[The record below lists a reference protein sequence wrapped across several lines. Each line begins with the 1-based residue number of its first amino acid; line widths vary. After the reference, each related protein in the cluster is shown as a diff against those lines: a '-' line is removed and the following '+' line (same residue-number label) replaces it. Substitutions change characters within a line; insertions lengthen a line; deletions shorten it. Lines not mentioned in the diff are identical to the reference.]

1 MKGTIMT
8 EEKSER
14 FLKEICIE
22 LKNIRKDLQISQD
35 KVSNELGITKSYLS
49 QLENGKRKR
58 ISVMFIY
65 TLTEFYGVPIEYV
78 FKKVRT
84 KIEIAD

>member
-1 MKGTIMT
+1 MT
-8 EEKSER
+8 EEKSEK

-84 KIEIAD
+84 KIEKAD

>member
-84 KIEIAD
+84 KIEKAD

>member
-1 MKGTIMT
+1 MT

-84 KIEIAD
+84 KIEKAD

>member
-8 EEKSER
+8 EEKSEK

-84 KIEIAD
+84 KIEKAD

>member
-1 MKGTIMT
+1 MT

-14 FLKEICIE
+14 FLKEICSE

-84 KIEIAD
+84 KIEKAD

>member
-1 MKGTIMT
+1 MT

>member
-1 MKGTIMT
+1 MT

-22 LKNIRKDLQISQD
+22 LKNVRKDLQISQD

-49 QLENGKRKR
+49 QIENGKRKR

-84 KIEIAD
+84 KIEKAD